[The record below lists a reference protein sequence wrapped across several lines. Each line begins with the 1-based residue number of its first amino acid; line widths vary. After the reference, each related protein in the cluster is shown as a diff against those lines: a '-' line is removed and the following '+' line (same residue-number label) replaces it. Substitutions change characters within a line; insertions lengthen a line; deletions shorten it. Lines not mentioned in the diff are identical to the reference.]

1 MKLSVIIPCY
11 NEESTLKTILD
22 NVINE
27 SYIEKEIIVIDDFS
41 TDNSRKILD
50 NFHKKISI
58 LLWCPEPDS
67 NRHGIAA
74 EGF

>member
-50 NFHKKISI
+50 NFHKKEKIKVI
-58 LLWCPEPDS
+58 LKRAKGLPS
-67 NRHGIAA
+67 LQT
-74 EGF
+74 

>member
-27 SYIEKEIIVIDDFS
+27 SSIEKEIIVIDDFS
-41 TDNSRKILD
+41 NDNSRKILENYD
-50 NFHKKISI
+50 KKEKIKS
-58 LLWCPEPDS
+58 
-67 NRHGIAA
+67 
-74 EGF
+74 F